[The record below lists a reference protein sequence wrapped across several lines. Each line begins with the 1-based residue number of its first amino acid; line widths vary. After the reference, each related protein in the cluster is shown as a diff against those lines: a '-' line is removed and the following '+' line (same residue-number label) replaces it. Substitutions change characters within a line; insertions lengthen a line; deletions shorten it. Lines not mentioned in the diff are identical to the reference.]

1 MKIHKIHA
9 MQFARWAGVSLL
21 FLGLGIT
28 ESRAGTAHRMLAAED
43 ASQQQTQISKP
54 APAPEFPQL
63 SAEAAADLLVAH
75 HRYLA
80 AITAYDKIEPV
91 TARILDK
98 KGIAYEHM
106 FMDADAK
113 NSFQRAMK
121 LDNKFAPIYNNLGTI
136 YYHERDYKRAER
148 YYKRAIHLD
157 GKAASFY
164 GNLGTLYV
172 ARKKFHDAAE
182 AYQRAFMIDSNVFQ
196 DIAENG
202 IAESD
207 SVQDLQAMNYCFAQI
222 YAQAGM
228 NDLAIRY
235 LQKAVSQGFHDKNRL
250 EQDQQFAGLRAMPEF
265 QNLLY
270 VARK

>member
-1 MKIHKIHA
+1 MKINTT
-9 MQFARWAGVSLL
+9 QVARWTGISLL
-21 FLGLGIT
+21 LLAL
-28 ESRAGTAHRMLAAED
+28 SAAKPNSATAQHMFAAED
-43 ASQQQTQISKP
+43 ASQQQTQPISKP
-54 APAPEFPQL
+54 ASAPQFPQL
-63 SAEAAADLLVAH
+63 SDEATADLMVAH

-80 AITAYDKIEPV
+80 AIMAYDKIEPK
-91 TARILDK
+91 TARIYDK
-98 KGIAYEHM
+98 RGIAYEHM

-113 NSFQRAMK
+113 ASFEHAMK
-121 LDNKFAPIYNNLGTI
+121 LDDKFAPIYNNLGTI

-182 AYQRAFMIDSNVFQ
+182 AYQHAFMIDSNVFQ

-202 IAESD
+202 ISESD

-235 LQKAVSQGFHDKNRL
+235 LQKAVSQGFRDRTRL
-250 EQDQQFAGLRAMPEF
+250 EQDQQFANLHGMPEF

-270 VARK
+270 VERK